1 MITNKKSHILSL
13 YDVWKLR
20 YGMLGRRDVP
30 QKREDHSSSTVIC
43 VPNISQLRLQVLIDL
58 DIHLDNITEHYGYTI
73 ICQDVTTLRKRAKKR
88 DVPQIPLNVFGGL
101 KPRYRYD
108 TIKEIDCYVKYTH

>member
-1 MITNKKSHILSL
+1 M
-13 YDVWKLR
+13 
-20 YGMLGRRDVP
+20 
-30 QKREDHSSSTVIC
+30 
-43 VPNISQLRLQVLIDL
+43 
-58 DIHLDNITEHYGYTI
+58 HLDNITEHYGYTI

-108 TIKEIDCYVKYTH
+108 TIKEIDCYVKYTQYSSRWHQSSVYKICTLPCYRDIENVSIFENLAIYAITNVTVNLIEMFK